1 MAHAWSIAISVVLSL
16 ILYTTASR
24 DESLFINDYK
34 QNIVQRYPKITKSR
48 DETF

>member
-1 MAHAWSIAISVVLSL
+1 MAHGWSIAISVVLSL
-16 ILYTTASR
+16 ILYTIASK
-24 DESLFINDYK
+24 DESLFIHDYK